1 MAPIQQS
8 TLPNGLRV
16 AVHPDGSTPLVG
28 VSLTYDVGSR
38 VEQPGRSGFA
48 HLFEHLMFQ
57 GSAHVPCGDFV
68 QQVQGW
74 GGEVNGVTGVERTT
88 YYHSLPAHRLALGL
102 WLEADRMRS
111 LNLSSASF
119 ENQQQTV
126 LEEYRERVEQAAY
139 GRAHGRITEMSYDSY
154 GYGHPVIGYREDI
167 EQATLESIARFH
179 RTWYGP
185 DNAVLAITGDLD
197 PGEAIDWVE
206 QLFSGVQPGEERPPL
221 AFEQTPRMLPVTERM
236 RDPQARLPA
245 VFVNHPSVPY
255 GDPDFFV
262 YEVLETMLFRGA
274 SSRLQRKLVTERG
287 TALNLR
293 GGYEAHRGPSLF
305 SLFAVLPE
313 GSDPSA
319 AVAAYEAELELLTK
333 EAVTEGE
340 LEKVRNQL
348 AASRLFGQ
356 QSLISRANS
365 LARSVLFHN
374 DAHFEERYMERVFR
388 VEPEDILR
396 VARRDFDP
404 NAAVVLEVMA
414 S

>member
-1 MAPIQQS
+1 MVQIQQS
-8 TLPNGLRV
+8 TLPNGLRD

-38 VEQPGRSGFA
+38 VEQPGQSGFA

-57 GSAHVPCGDFV
+57 GSAHVPCGEFV
-68 QQVQGW
+68 QHIQGW
-74 GGEVNGVTGVERTT
+74 GGEVNGATGVERTS

-111 LNLSSASF
+111 LNLTQASF

-139 GRAHGRITEMSYDSY
+139 GRAHGRIMEISYDSY
-154 GYGHPVIGYREDI
+154 GYGHPVIGYKQDI
-167 EQATLESIARFH
+167 EQATLETVSSFY

-185 DNAVLAITGDLD
+185 DNAVLAITGDVDPIEALD
-197 PGEAIDWVE
+197 WAE
-206 QLFSGVQPGEERPPL
+206 QLFSGVQRGEPRAPL
-221 AFEQTPRMLPVTERM
+221 TFDQSPRMLPVSERIK
-236 RDPQARLPA
+236 DSKARLPA

-262 YEVLETMLFRGA
+262 YEVLETLLFRGA
-274 SSRLQRKLVTERG
+274 SSRLQRKLVTETG
-287 TALNLR
+287 IALNLR

-305 SLFAVLPE
+305 SLFAILPA
-313 GSDPSA
+313 GADPAS
-319 AVAAYEAELELLTK
+319 VVGAYTAELELLTR
-333 EAVTEGE
+333 EAVTMDE
-340 LEKVRNQL
+340 LDKVRNQL
-348 AASRLFGQ
+348 TAYRLFGH

-365 LARSVLFHN
+365 LGRAVLYHN
-374 DAHFEERYMERVFR
+374 DVQFEERYLERVLR
-388 VEPEDILR
+388 VEPDDILR

-404 NAAVVLEVMA
+404 NASVVLEVIA
-414 S
+414 R